1 MTSFSPKIIT
11 AFRKINNI
19 TLPKRLRGGFI
30 ENSFNYVQNVY
41 LDYKTV
47 YFDTIQDIRQRPFR
61 ASLIGGFLASI
72 FYSMKHNPT
81 YDDFQIQL
89 IKSNNKLSRVPE
101 SIRNRS
107 SCDYIHEI
115 FQKNNKQLLRHRS
128 FGIFSVVYSADY
140 SISNDLF
147 QFQCKYLKPS
157 WKDTITERLVDI
169 GFLDTFWYMNY
180 KMIDYD
186 ISEDWK

>member
-1 MTSFSPKIIT
+1 MTSFSPKLIT
-11 AFRKINNI
+11 AFRKLNHL

-30 ENSFNYVQNVY
+30 ENSLNYVQNVY

-47 YFDTIQDIRQRPFR
+47 YFDTIKDIQQRPFR
-61 ASLIGGFLASI
+61 ASLIVGCLTSI
-72 FYSMKHNPT
+72 LYSMKHNPT

-89 IKSNNKLSRVPE
+89 INSNNQLSRVPE

-107 SCDYIHEI
+107 SCDYIHEL

-128 FGIFSVVYSADY
+128 FGVFSVIYTADY
-140 SISNDLF
+140 STSNDLF
-147 QFQCKYLKPS
+147 QAQCKYLKPS
-157 WKDTITERLVDI
+157 WKDTLLEHLVDI
-169 GFLDTFWYMNY
+169 GFLDRFWYMNY

-186 ISEDWK
+186 IKEEE